1 MIGPRQASCS
11 RWRFVGHSFYKIAI
25 SAFYSRAKSDCACID
40 GDDRTGLGN
49 LTGRLTRR
57 RRLPDRLGAGRRP
70 RTAVGVSLLEFQQ
83 LRHARLKF
91 TNRRLA
97 VVTADDRPRFEQV
110 PDHARNPRLQRD
122 GAAVVSGRRTRPSCR
137 QQGDNEKNGP
147 TKAWFERGNHFSTF
161 KGQAAGRSANAVPAG
176 QHLPLVVLVSRITR

>member
-1 MIGPRQASCS
+1 MIAPRQTSCS
-11 RWRFVGHSFYKIAI
+11 QWRFVDHSFYKIAI
-25 SAFYSRAKSDCACID
+25 SAFYSRAKSDRACID

-70 RTAVGVSLLEFQQ
+70 RTAVGVLLEFKQ

-97 VVTADDRPRFEQV
+97 VVTADDRPRFEPV
-110 PDHARNPRLQRD
+110 PGHARNPRLQRD
-122 GAAVVSGRRTRPSCR
+122 GAAVVSSRRTRRSCR

-147 TKAWFERGNHFSTF
+147 TKVWFEQGNHFITF
-161 KGQAAGRSANAVPAG
+161 KGQAAGRSVNGVPAG